1 MKKIGIIIFVL
12 ALLVGVIFANF
23 ISFGKV
29 ETGIFNFSFKRGVK
43 GSGNVVTE
51 DRNVTGFKSVEV
63 GGIFHVEITARKD
76 FSVQVE
82 ADDNLLQYIKTE
94 VNNGVLEIRNQKKI
108 NTRGRIMVRITA
120 PDIERVDAFGVAK
133 VSISDL
139 KNSSLTLDTS
149 GASKI
154 TVAGETRDLAV
165 DVSGASKIDGGSLAA
180 VNAVIGA
187 SGASNVSVNL
197 SGELQADASG
207 ASKIYYSGTP
217 TNIHKKTS
225 GTARVVAR

>member
-1 MKKIGIIIFVL
+1 MKKIGIIVFVI
-12 ALLVGVIFANF
+12 ALLIGVIFANF

-29 ETGIFNFSFKRGVK
+29 ETGIFNFSFKQGVK

-51 DRNVTGFKSVEV
+51 DRNVTGFRSVDV
-63 GGIFHVEITARKD
+63 GGIFQVEITARKD
-76 FSVQVE
+76 FSVRVE

-94 VNNGVLEIRNQKKI
+94 VNNGVLEIRNEKKF
-108 NTRGRIMVRITA
+108 NTRGRIVVRITA
-120 PDIERVDAFGVAK
+120 PDIERVDASGVAK

-165 DVSGASKIDGGSLAA
+165 DVGGASKIDAENLAA
-180 VNAVIGA
+180 VNAVIDT
-187 SGASNVSVNL
+187 SGAGNVSVNL
-197 SGELQADASG
+197 SGELKADASG

-217 TNIHKKTS
+217 TNVVKKTS
-225 GTARVVAR
+225 GAAKVIAR